1 MNDLKK
7 RLMSR
12 PVQACAACRIDC
24 GGTLDIKT
32 FYYPLRH
39 LSPCTFNIALQLK
52 TRVTLRPFDSGRIK
66 VSSTG
71 FDTEVYPADRAPFDT
86 PLGLMFAVAAC
97 FQVSGVHVDIASE
110 SPPRSA
116 LGGSSAA
123 TVALIGAL
131 SMALEG
137 RVGQGSTVVMA
148 HAVEEAV
155 AGLPCGMQDQ
165 LAATYGGVHAW
176 YWPGDPGDPPFR
188 SRKVVSDQDHESLE
202 RRLLLAYCGVPH
214 ESRDTNRKWIEGYV
228 SGRQRQYWEE
238 IVKTTRT
245 FVRALS
251 VKDWTS
257 AVHAMNKEVDLRREL
272 TPEVFDELGEALV
285 DAARKAG
292 CAARFA
298 GAGGGG
304 CIWALGDME
313 RIAELKKAWSTILEQ
328 RPEAGL
334 LDLKIDRKGL
344 EVSSY

>member
-1 MNDLKK
+1 VQDLKK

-39 LSPCTFNIALQLK
+39 LSPCTFNIALDLK
-52 TRVTLRPFDSGRIK
+52 TRVTLHPFDSGRIK
-66 VSSTG
+66 ISSTG
-71 FDTEVYPADRAPFDT
+71 FDTEVHPAGQAPFDS

-97 FQVSGVHVDIASE
+97 FHVGGVHVDIASE

-123 TVALIGAL
+123 AVALIGAL

-137 RVGQGSTVVMA
+137 RVSQENTVVMA
-148 HAVEEAV
+148 HAIEEAV

-176 YWPGDPGDPPFR
+176 YWPGNPDDPPFR
-188 SRKVVSDQDHESLE
+188 GRKVVSEKDLESLE
-202 RRLLLAYCGVPH
+202 RRLLVAYCGVPH
-214 ESRDTNRKWIEGYV
+214 ESRNTNRKWIEGYV
-228 SGRQRQYWEE
+228 SGRQRQYWVE

-257 AVHAMNKEVDLRREL
+257 AVHAMNKEVELRREL
-272 TPEVFDELGEALV
+272 TPEVFDEVGVALV
-285 DAARKAG
+285 EAARDVD

-304 CIWALGDME
+304 CVWALGDTE
-313 RIAELKKAWSTILEQ
+313 RIAELRVAWTNTLSQ
-328 RPEAGL
+328 RDEAGL
-334 LDLKIDRKGL
+334 LDPKIDRKGL
-344 EVSSY
+344 EVSFY